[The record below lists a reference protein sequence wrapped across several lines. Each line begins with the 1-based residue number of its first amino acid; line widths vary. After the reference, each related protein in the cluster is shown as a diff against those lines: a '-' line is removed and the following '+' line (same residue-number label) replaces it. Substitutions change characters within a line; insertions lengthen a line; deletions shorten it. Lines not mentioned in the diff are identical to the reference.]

1 MHYQNLLASLL
12 LATSFLTGSL
22 PAQDIRHSL
31 FIAGP
36 DFTGILD
43 EENKIVW
50 DSGAKG
56 ARDGF
61 VLPDGNVLIAWT
73 KEVREY
79 SPKTQESHSIYSLS
93 LLNNEIGTAQR
104 LDNGNTLITEL
115 GKNPRA
121 LEIDREGKIAIQFR
135 LEPETDNAH
144 MQTRM
149 ARKTSSG
156 RYLVPHLLAFQVK
169 EYDDEGRILRF
180 WKTDLEQLGGRK
192 SEAWPFTAILLPN
205 HNILVTLTHSNQV
218 VELDPDGKVVW
229 HISNADF
236 PQKPFA
242 DPCGAQ
248 RLPNGNTVI
257 ASYGAKEGI
266 KIFEVTPDKKIVWTH
281 TQYRAHEIQ
290 ILTTNGT
297 PLPYPPLK

>member
-115 GKNPRA
+115 GKNPRP
-121 LEIDREGKIAIQFR
+121 LRSIE
-135 LEPETDNAH
+135 
-144 MQTRM
+144 
-149 ARKTSSG
+149 RKDCDS
-156 RYLVPHLLAFQVK
+156 
-169 EYDDEGRILRF
+169 
-180 WKTDLEQLGGRK
+180 
-192 SEAWPFTAILLPN
+192 
-205 HNILVTLTHSNQV
+205 
-218 VELDPDGKVVW
+218 
-229 HISNADF
+229 IS
-236 PQKPFA
+236 P
-242 DPCGAQ
+242 
-248 RLPNGNTVI
+248 
-257 ASYGAKEGI
+257 
-266 KIFEVTPDKKIVWTH
+266 
-281 TQYRAHEIQ
+281 
-290 ILTTNGT
+290 GT
-297 PLPYPPLK
+297 